1 MPFRFN
7 LFRAPEGL
15 GPLQT
20 WEQEHRE
27 PLGTRS
33 EIRSA
38 LDQVLSGLRWDESP
52 SMSFASGLLEGEAHA
67 FEISLFGAADDILME
82 IDVYSRPPAI
92 RAVMS
97 GLRLNYCYAQES
109 GKLCFPF
116 EAGDD
121 WPGASSIP

>member
-1 MPFRFN
+1 MPFRFC
-7 LFRAPEGL
+7 LFRAPDGL

-52 SMSFASGLLEGEAHA
+52 RMSFASGPFGNEEHA

-82 IDVYSRPPAI
+82 IDVYARPPAI
-92 RAVMS
+92 RAIMS

-121 WPGASSIP
+121 WPGAPGIP